1 MPPAQSAS
9 ALRLSP
15 NDCPSHVTCAP
26 SVGSRHFDK
35 LDDEARAL
43 NESWRQVARVVA
55 LTGLLA
61 VFVWAACA
69 VLRHLVHLA
78 SEWVVEH
85 AEERTAT
92 GAAVLLGAL
101 VLGGTARA
109 LLYRWPSWRKAAGDG
124 MEQALANYHV
134 TYEQPGDDPGPR
146 YARPDLALAAKKSL
160 TTWLSLGSGGSG
172 GLEAPMVSIS
182 ENLAAGFSRLFRV
195 KSEHELR
202 TYQLA
207 GIAAAVSTLLG
218 APFTAALFASEI
230 AYSDRIVYRKLAY
243 SLWAGVVAFWLNT
256 WLRGR
261 YVPLLSAPKHALEYS
276 IAELGAAA
284 LVAVAV
290 SVPLALSYGRAM
302 GSLDKLVG
310 RVRPAWH
317 GPVTALA
324 VGGLALGLYW
334 GAGLHPGHVLGT
346 GERTLAGIMSGSSE
360 LGVLLLLL
368 ALAGKV
374 VATGLTLG
382 GGGSVGLLFPSMY
395 LGGAAGALVARLL
408 NLLGLGLDPAL
419 FAVVGIA
426 SSLVAV
432 VGVPLAAIALVLEV
446 FGKAFGPPAILA
458 CGVTYLLTLKVKVYA
473 SRLSVEAAAPEP
485 APPPPPPG

>member
-1 MPPAQSAS
+1 M
-9 ALRLSP
+9 
-15 NDCPSHVTCAP
+15 
-26 SVGSRHFDK
+26 GSRHFDK

-43 NESWRQVARVVA
+43 NDSWRQIARVVA
-55 LTGLLA
+55 VTGALA
-61 VFVWAACA
+61 ALVWACCA
-69 VLRHLVHLA
+69 ALRQLVHEC
-78 SEWVVEH
+78 SEWVVDH
-85 AEERTAT
+85 AEERTAS

-101 VLGGTARA
+101 VLGGAARA
-109 LLYRWPSWRKAAGDG
+109 FLYRWPSWRKAAGDG
-124 MEQALANYHV
+124 MDQALANYHV
-134 TYEQPGDDPGPR
+134 TYDHAPDDPQPR
-146 YARPDLALAAKKSL
+146 YDRPDFALAAKKSV
-160 TTWLSLGSGGSG
+160 TTALSLGSGASG

-182 ENLAAGFSRLFRV
+182 ENLSAGLARLLRV

-243 SLWAGVVAFWLNT
+243 ALWAGVVAFWLNT
-256 WLRGR
+256 WLRGA
-261 YVPLLSAPKHALEYS
+261 YVPLLTAPKHAPEYR
-276 IAELGAAA
+276 ITELGAAA

-302 GSLDKLVG
+302 SSLDKLVE

-317 GPVTALA
+317 GPVTSLA
-324 VGGLALGLYW
+324 VGVLALALFW
-334 GAGLHPGHVLGT
+334 AAGLHPGHVLGT
-346 GERTLAGIMSGSSE
+346 GERTLAGIMSGATE
-360 LGVLLLLL
+360 LGAGLLLL
-368 ALAGKV
+368 AIVGKT

-395 LGGAAGALVARLL
+395 LGGTAGALVAHLL
-408 NLLGLGLDPAL
+408 NLAGLSLDPAL

-432 VGVPLAAIALVLEV
+432 VGVPLAAIALVFEV

-473 SRLSVEAAAPEP
+473 SKRSSATPTADEVVEADGTASS
-485 APPPPPPG
+485 